1 MLSRLQ
7 VTRWKPVE
15 LTGWTRRAYG
25 RRIMLETEGGTLR
38 TRLDAAQGAEQL
50 YLQVEV
56 TGRML
61 IQLYCNDVLVLDE
74 LIAHNELDT
83 LVDLSDFADR
93 GMLDVELQLIPATY
107 GEAKVGQELR
117 LVAVDFGLE
126 KIAV

>member
-7 VTRWKPVE
+7 STRWKPVE
-15 LTGWTRRAYG
+15 LTGWMRRAYG
-25 RRIMLETEGGTLR
+25 RRIMLETEGGSLR
-38 TRLDAAQGAEQL
+38 TRLDAEKGAEQL

-74 LIAHNELDT
+74 LVAHGELDT
-83 LVDLSDFADR
+83 LVDLSGFGC

-117 LVAVDFGLE
+117 LVAFDFGME